1 VSESFNGAATGSG
14 NFVSLK
20 VVCTDI
26 GKQATNAHK
35 LEQCMET
42 DSSNVFAFV

>member
-1 VSESFNGAATGSG
+1 MSDRDNGAATGSG

-26 GKQATNAHK
+26 QKQATNAHK

-42 DSSNVFAFV
+42 DYSNVFASV